1 MNESDL
7 YDKGIEASILETIE
21 AHGVFIAFIESDGY
35 NPSFGYS
42 IGLFKQ
48 FQHPELIVMGLD
60 SESTGAMI
68 QNAKNEIEQGTRFME
83 GVNFPNFLVDYP
95 VRFLSV
101 DKAYYPDY
109 LGYAGWYNQ
118 QSVNFPT
125 LQMVWPDRDGFF
137 PWEPEFN
144 ERFRFQ
150 QPLLDRNTTFKFFEE
165 KNLGVF
171 TTTEVLEGRPIRY
184 VYHNEDGDWQFHSE
198 SEPSTESGVLVSL
211 GELVKLDSTLN
222 EIYFLNFGESAERT
236 AHGEKWKISEKE
248 GDG

>member
-48 FQHPELIVMGLD
+48 FQHPELILMGLD

-95 VRFLSV
+95 V
-101 DKAYYPDY
+101 
-109 LGYAGWYNQ
+109 
-118 QSVNFPT
+118 
-125 LQMVWPDRDGFF
+125 
-137 PWEPEFN
+137 
-144 ERFRFQ
+144 
-150 QPLLDRNTTFKFFEE
+150 
-165 KNLGVF
+165 
-171 TTTEVLEGRPIRY
+171 
-184 VYHNEDGDWQFHSE
+184 
-198 SEPSTESGVLVSL
+198 
-211 GELVKLDSTLN
+211 
-222 EIYFLNFGESAERT
+222 
-236 AHGEKWKISEKE
+236 
-248 GDG
+248 